1 VEGEDKEEG
10 KQGKMMPRED
20 ILFFHFTFP
29 FFFFCPSF
37 LPFLSF
43 LLVFVSSVLLNLI
56 LIFLPSSVYSPS
68 QLCLGRESLK

>member
-1 VEGEDKEEG
+1 VEGEDKKEY

-29 FFFFCPSF
+29 FFFCPSF

-43 LLVFVSSVLLNLI
+43 LLVFVSSVLLNLF